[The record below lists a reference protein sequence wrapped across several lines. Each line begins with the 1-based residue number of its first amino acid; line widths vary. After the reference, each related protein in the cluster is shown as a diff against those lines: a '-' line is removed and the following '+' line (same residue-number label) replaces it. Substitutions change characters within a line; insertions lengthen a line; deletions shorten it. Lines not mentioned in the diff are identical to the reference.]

1 MFGKGRHDPEGRLH
15 RILIVEDDAL
25 IAFDNEHVLGDA
37 GFTVVATV
45 DSAIDAQHRIAA
57 GGIDLVV
64 CDVNL
69 RGEGS
74 GIDVARAAHGAGI
87 ALLFVSGQCP
97 MEARSFADGCLAKPY
112 TQRDLLASIEAV
124 AAMRS
129 GRKAVRLPRALTLFE
144 RQGGG

>member
-97 MEARSFADGCLAKPY
+97 MEARALADGCLAKP
-112 TQRDLLASIEAV
+112 
-124 AAMRS
+124 
-129 GRKAVRLPRALTLFE
+129 
-144 RQGGG
+144 